1 MTVNFPL
8 LIAVTPQGSG
18 GGATQPVVTSS
29 STRHSGWPEG
39 KTICAE
45 PPFPRASISRPRPK
59 VFHIDTTETPAA
71 DNAKR
76 IFAELGNRGFSPG
89 QG

>member
-1 MTVNFPL
+1 MTANFPL
-8 LIAVTPQGSG
+8 LTAVTSQGSGG

-39 KTICAE
+39 KAICAE
-45 PPFPRASISRPRPK
+45 PPLPPELYQPPAAE

-71 DNAKR
+71 DNAG
-76 IFAELGNRGFSPG
+76 ASLPS
-89 QG
+89 